1 MGHATTTVGTRGDSP
16 LGEENDTTARPR
28 ASDRQPG
35 VLQGHHRG
43 PGEAR
48 SRTRRDAKHGSEGG
62 LPPLWGGTARK
73 AHAKEA
79 KRECLL
85 RPKGPRPPPL
95 TDTRRQQGG
104 RPEVRLEAAPLPSP
118 TPPAGGGG
126 AARGPRQNE
135 RRGPT
140 HHERP
145 SLTWRGLSPSPGE
158 RHITTSISPGRA
170 REEPRRGEGGPAKT
184 ITTGACFSF
193 TGPPSSSS
201 SSSPSSLRGETAAD
215 NPGRENA

>member
-62 LPPLWGGTARK
+62 LPPTLGRDRSQGTRQGGKARMP
-73 AHAKEA
+73 AASQRTQA
-79 KRECLL
+79 
-85 RPKGPRPPPL
+85 PPL

-135 RRGPT
+135 RRGPA

-145 SLTWRGLSPSPGE
+145 SLIWRGLSPSPGE

-193 TGPPSSSS
+193 TGTPSSSS

>member
-1 MGHATTTVGTRGDSP
+1 MGTTED
-16 LGEENDTTARPR
+16 
-28 ASDRQPG
+28 
-35 VLQGHHRG
+35 QGRH
-43 PGEAR
+43 
-48 SRTRRDAKHGSEGG
+48 
-62 LPPLWGGTARK
+62 
-73 AHAKEA
+73 AHAPAGMRSMAAREA
-79 KRECLL
+79 SPHFGEGPLARHTPRRQSENACCV
-85 RPKGPRPPPL
+85 PKDPGPPPP

-193 TGPPSSSS
+193 TGTPS

>member
-1 MGHATTTVGTRGDSP
+1 MPA
-16 LGEENDTTARPR
+16 
-28 ASDRQPG
+28 ASQ
-35 VLQGHHRG
+35 
-43 PGEAR
+43 
-48 SRTRRDAKHGSEGG
+48 RTQA
-62 LPPLWGGTARK
+62 
-73 AHAKEA
+73 
-79 KRECLL
+79 
-85 RPKGPRPPPL
+85 PPL

-184 ITTGACFSF
+184 ITTGACSREAHRVEDP
-193 TGPPSSSS
+193 TGPRALPPSGQ
-201 SSSPSSLRGETAAD
+201 PKTGGDTAAWASWMHKRE
-215 NPGRENA
+215 PAHRPRRAAPTRGAKGRVRPWTAAESPKPPTCIQRPKVSSDRR

>member
-1 MGHATTTVGTRGDSP
+1 MA
-16 LGEENDTTARPR
+16 ARE
-28 ASDRQPG
+28 AS
-35 VLQGHHRG
+35 
-43 PGEAR
+43 
-48 SRTRRDAKHGSEGG
+48 
-62 LPPLWGGTARK
+62 PPLWGGTARK
-73 AHAKEA
+73 AHAKAA

-85 RPKGPRPPPL
+85 RPKGPRPPPP

-135 RRGPT
+135 RRGPA

-145 SLTWRGLSPSPGE
+145 SLIWRGLSPSPGE

-170 REEPRRGEGGPAKT
+170 REEPRRGEGGREGGPAKT

>member
-1 MGHATTTVGTRGDSP
+1 MA
-16 LGEENDTTARPR
+16 ARE
-28 ASDRQPG
+28 AS
-35 VLQGHHRG
+35 
-43 PGEAR
+43 
-48 SRTRRDAKHGSEGG
+48 
-62 LPPLWGGTARK
+62 PPLWGGTARK
-73 AHAKEA
+73 AHAKAA

-135 RRGPT
+135 RRGPA

-145 SLTWRGLSPSPGE
+145 SLIWRGLSPSPGE

-201 SSSPSSLRGETAAD
+201 SSSPSSAPFPLPELPALPTSSQSEQPGLPLRRAA
-215 NPGRENA
+215 RI

>member
-135 RRGPT
+135 RRGPA

-201 SSSPSSLRGETAAD
+201 PSSLRGETAAD

>member
-62 LPPLWGGTARK
+62 LPHFGEGPLARHTPRRQSEN
-73 AHAKEA
+73 A
-79 KRECLL
+79 CCV
-85 RPKGPRPPPL
+85 PKDPGPPPL

-135 RRGPT
+135 RRGPA

-193 TGPPSSSS
+193 TGTPS

>member
-1 MGHATTTVGTRGDSP
+1 MPA
-16 LGEENDTTARPR
+16 
-28 ASDRQPG
+28 ASQ
-35 VLQGHHRG
+35 
-43 PGEAR
+43 
-48 SRTRRDAKHGSEGG
+48 RTQA
-62 LPPLWGGTARK
+62 
-73 AHAKEA
+73 
-79 KRECLL
+79 
-85 RPKGPRPPPL
+85 PPL

-135 RRGPT
+135 RRGPA

-170 REEPRRGEGGPAKT
+170 REEPRRGEGGRASK
-184 ITTGACFSF
+184 
-193 TGPPSSSS
+193 
-201 SSSPSSLRGETAAD
+201 D
-215 NPGRENA
+215 NHHGGLLQLHRHPLLLLLLPFLSQGRDSG